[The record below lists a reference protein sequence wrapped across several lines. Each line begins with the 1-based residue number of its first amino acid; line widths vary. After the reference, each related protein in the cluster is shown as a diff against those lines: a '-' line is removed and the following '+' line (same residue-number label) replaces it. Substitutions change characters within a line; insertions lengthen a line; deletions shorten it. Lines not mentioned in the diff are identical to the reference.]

1 MRCFPVFTP
10 LGVPR
15 IFTRN
20 PSWCVRTLH
29 FFNCYHHPSNN
40 MLHGF
45 ISLQEGFCPL
55 SPAVTIPVDSHSP
68 HCLCLFPQ
76 KEPFAW
82 TEAAHHI
89 TSCQVERCI
98 AAETCHCWCL
108 NCPSGS
114 PLNSQTLVSE
124 IHDSKLLGT
133 IFGQSRMI
141 SHPVFFVCQSVC
153 EDDQQG
159 ASAGSLM
166 CICSVWSS
174 QSCCCNTFTFSAG
187 TAQCSDSR
195 PQQPESEDIR
205 QVQTGAEVI
214 IN

>member
-1 MRCFPVFTP
+1 MCLIFRFKYCWSSEIFLDTWGFGGSKSYSFCPRPVRCFPVFTP
-10 LGVPR
+10 LDVPS

-45 ISLQEGFCPL
+45 TSLQEGFCPL

-68 HCLCLFPQ
+68 HFLCLFPQ

-82 TEAAHHI
+82 TETAHHI

-114 PLNSQTLVSE
+114 PLASQTLVSE

-141 SHPVFFVCQSVC
+141 SHPAKKKKKQKKKKMWVRSTNR
-153 EDDQQG
+153 G
-159 ASAGSLM
+159 
-166 CICSVWSS
+166 
-174 QSCCCNTFTFSAG
+174 
-187 TAQCSDSR
+187 R
-195 PQQPESEDIR
+195 QP
-205 QVQTGAEVI
+205 AA
-214 IN
+214 